1 MIECNPPEAPFN
13 HFLTISL
20 TIDLFRTSAVANFVL
35 NEFFFDYSGI
45 FSFYDCQKKFL
56 KETCQINVCSC
67 KYSLTFRARVVR
79 VNFRTDRFN
88 ESTALAHKKTL
99 LFMIILVQEYKT
111 MSQKTVYCCIL
122 CSLIKNNKRN
132 KLIWILF
139 LSVNSLGNDKFMFT
153 LQVSLQNYF

>member
-1 MIECNPPEAPFN
+1 MIECYPPEAPFN
-13 HFLTISL
+13 HFLT
-20 TIDLFRTSAVANFVL
+20 TSAVANFVL

-88 ESTALAHKKTL
+88 ESTALARKKN
-99 LFMIILVQEYKT
+99 
-111 MSQKTVYCCIL
+111 SAVYDNFSPRIQNNITKDCIL
-122 CSLIKNNKRN
+122 LYSL
-132 KLIWILF
+132 F
-139 LSVNSLGNDKFMFT
+139 FD
-153 LQVSLQNYF
+153 

>member
-1 MIECNPPEAPFN
+1 MFARVN
-13 HFLTISL
+13 T
-20 TIDLFRTSAVANFVL
+20 
-35 NEFFFDYSGI
+35 
-45 FSFYDCQKKFL
+45 
-56 KETCQINVCSC
+56 
-67 KYSLTFRARVVR
+67 ARVVR

-88 ESTALAHKKTL
+88 ESTALARKKTL

-111 MSQKTVYCCIL
+111 ILQKTVYCCIL

-153 LQVSLQNYF
+153 LQVS

>member
-13 HFLTISL
+13 HFLT
-20 TIDLFRTSAVANFVL
+20 TSAVANFVL
-35 NEFFFDYSGI
+35 NEFFFDYSYFPSTI
-45 FSFYDCQKKFL
+45 VRKFL

-88 ESTALAHKKTL
+88 ESTALARKKTL

-111 MSQKTVYCCIL
+111 ILQKTVYCCIL

>member
-13 HFLTISL
+13 HFLT
-20 TIDLFRTSAVANFVL
+20 TSAVANFVL
-35 NEFFFDYSGI
+35 NEFFFDNSGI

-88 ESTALAHKKTL
+88 ESTALARKKTL

-111 MSQKTVYCCIL
+111 ISQKTLYCCIL
-122 CSLIKNNKRN
+122 CSLIKNN